1 MKLKYKCKFCGSRTD
16 DAREMCFNCREK
28 FKILN
33 ESGLFGGKA
42 KIKKTKK
49 QPYRTRWERT
59 YTNKAGSDTQKLV
72 EFVNKSKTIHYGREV
87 SKERMGV

>member
-1 MKLKYKCKFCGSRTD
+1 M
-16 DAREMCFNCREK
+16 
-28 FKILN
+28 
-33 ESGLFGGKA
+33 
-42 KIKKTKK
+42 KKTKK